1 MAPGTECTQ
10 GEASEDHCWDHEG
23 SEKDAG
29 VDGSA
34 QVQSKAQAN
43 SCKESKS
50 SQKSQSFLL
59 SFMAVRCCH
68 QPNHQPQRAQG
79 REQASLSDPESIIK
93 YLKLSNLSYRR
104 LYWIKIFT

>member
-1 MAPGTECTQ
+1 MAPGTECIQ

-29 VDGSA
+29 VDGNA

-50 SQKSQSFLL
+50 SQKSQSFFAYIHGCEVLP
-59 SFMAVRCCH
+59 SAESSTPESPR
-68 QPNHQPQRAQG
+68 QRAGQ
-79 REQASLSDPESIIK
+79 PE
-93 YLKLSNLSYRR
+93 
-104 LYWIKIFT
+104 